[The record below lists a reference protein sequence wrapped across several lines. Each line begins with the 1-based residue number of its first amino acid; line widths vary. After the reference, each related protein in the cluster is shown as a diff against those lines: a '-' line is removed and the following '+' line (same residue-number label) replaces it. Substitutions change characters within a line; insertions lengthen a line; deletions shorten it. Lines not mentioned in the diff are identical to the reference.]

1 MKEDALVE
9 HSAWQGSV
17 PALRVFYV
25 IISIFLCSFSGK
37 VGVRGKCVAD
47 GEASKAGVVDED
59 LEDVFHNCTRFVWLT
74 SPFFF
79 LQARGLPGE
88 GLQHGVQQGERAV
101 RVQGGHSVER
111 QVGDKL

>member
-1 MKEDALVE
+1 M
-9 HSAWQGSV
+9 
-17 PALRVFYV
+17 
-25 IISIFLCSFSGK
+25 
-37 VGVRGKCVAD
+37 GVRGECVAD

-74 SPFFF
+74 SLFFF